1 MNHKPVIIAN
11 LTEAEAV
18 TAYRFMQ
25 DKFGWTGWM
34 FQKDD
39 IVSAWT
45 YMRELNSELRRIT
58 DEDIEAMTKSVE
70 WLAQIPT
77 EMDEVGHSITH
88 QLVEQYILNKGNTQ

>member
-1 MNHKPVIIAN
+1 
-11 LTEAEAV
+11 
-18 TAYRFMQ
+18 
-25 DKFGWTGWM
+25 M

-77 EMDEVGHSITH
+77 EMDEVGQSITQ